1 MIIVVDDCDL
11 VKDGFSSLLG
21 QEGISSTGLSPSDC
35 RGWLAT
41 ASDPELMAVEAFL
54 LGDCEERHALSRVIK
69 GRSEAA
75 LIAMNIR
82 RSLEDTLALFA
93 AGADDVIGKPVH
105 PREIL
110 ARIGAIKRRTSSQP
124 HVGEVGSIR
133 VYFDGRDP
141 EINDEPITL
150 PRRERRILEY
160 LVANK
165 SRRVTKAQIFNSVYG
180 LFDETIDENVV
191 ESHISKLR
199 KKLRRR
205 LGYDP
210 VDSKR
215 YLGYQ
220 IVQEAAPSTGPAGTN
235 DRTPELACA

>member
-1 MIIVVDDCDL
+1 MIRWGIQMIVVVDDCAI
-11 VKDGFSSLLG
+11 VKNGFSSLLG
-21 QEGISSTGLSPSDC
+21 REGISSTGLSPKDC

-41 ASDPELMAVEAFL
+41 VSDPELLAVEAFL

-69 GRSEAA
+69 SRSEAA
-75 LIAMNIR
+75 VIAMNVR
-82 RSLEDTLALFA
+82 RSLDDTLALFA

-110 ARIGAIKRRTSSQP
+110 ARIGAIKRRTSNHP
-124 HVGEVGSIR
+124 NVGEIGKIR
-133 VYFDGRDP
+133 VFFDGRDP
-141 EINDEPITL
+141 EIDEESMTL

-165 SRRVTKAQIFNSVYG
+165 TRRVTKAQIFNSVYG

-210 VDSKR
+210 IDSKR

-220 IVQEAAPSTGPAGTN
+220 IIHQASPADGTVS
-235 DRTPELACA
+235 R